1 MKLFKNNY
9 ECKLNNSIIKIDIK
23 YCIKYIYYIVED
35 MSSDEIADLP
45 DIKYI
50 SWGLSDEVKIMVQMI
65 NIKITNNGN
74 EYDYHKSTQ
83 HAVK

>member
-23 YCIKYIYYIVED
+23 YCIKYIYYIV
-35 MSSDEIADLP
+35 MSSEEIADMS
-45 DIKYI
+45 DMKYI
-50 SWGLSDEVKIMVQMI
+50 GWGLSDEVKIMVQMI